1 MPAPQAPHP
10 PQSPL
15 STPELIPGL
24 AGIPAAE
31 SSISFIDGQEGILA
45 YRGHRI
51 EVLAEHS
58 TFEETTYLLWNAKL
72 PTQAEL
78 DAFKRELTP
87 HYHLPDELLAALRA
101 LPAGGHPM
109 AALQAMMPMLRMVSP
124 VCDLKDPAS
133 RHQTALCVLAAMPIL
148 IAAFERVRRG
158 KEIIAPDPELSVAG
172 NFLWCLNGEKP
183 DAIEERI
190 LDCALVLHAEH
201 TMNASTFACRVVAS
215 TETDAYTAV
224 SGAVG
229 TLFGPL
235 HGGANERVLEQLEA
249 IGGAENAQAWF
260 QAQVAK
266 KAKVMGMG
274 HRVYKTKDP
283 RARALQLL
291 AKELFAARGTTE
303 LYATAL
309 ELEKIGAEV
318 FGARGIWPNV
328 DFFSGIVY
336 QKLGIPTDVFTP
348 IFALAR
354 TAGWL
359 AHWREQM
366 RDNKLFRPGQIYTG
380 VHDATWVPI
389 EDR

>member
-1 MPAPQAPHP
+1 MTLLNSP
-10 PQSPL
+10 PTPNKPVSQ
-15 STPELIPGL
+15 PELIPGL

-31 SSISFIDGQEGILA
+31 SSISFIDGQAGILA

-51 EVLAEHS
+51 EVLAENS
-58 TFEETTYLLWNAKL
+58 TFEETTYLLWNAAL
-72 PTQAEL
+72 PNQAEL
-78 DAFKRELTP
+78 DAFKAS
-87 HYHLPDELLAALRA
+87 LAAHYA
-101 LPAGGHPM
+101 LPAELIDALKALPRKGHPM
-109 AALQAMMPMLRMVSP
+109 AALQAMVAMLGMVSP
-124 VCDLKDPAS
+124 TCNLKDETS
-133 RHQTALCVLAAMPIL
+133 RHETSLRVLAAMPTL
-148 IAAFERVRRG
+148 VAAFERVRQG
-158 KEIIAPDPELSVAG
+158 KEVIEPDSSLSVAG

-183 DAIEERI
+183 EPIEERI

-201 TMNASTFACRVVAS
+201 TMNASTFGCRVVAS
-215 TETDAYTAV
+215 TLTDAYTAI

-229 TLFGPL
+229 TLYGPL
-235 HGGANERVLEQLEA
+235 HGGANERVLQQLET
-249 IGGAENAQAWF
+249 IGGADNAKAWF
-260 QAQVAK
+260 DAQLAK

-283 RARALQLL
+283 RANALQLL
-291 AKELFAARGTTE
+291 AKDLFEVRGTTD

-309 ELEKIGAEV
+309 ELEKVAAEV

-366 RDNKLFRPGQIYTG
+366 SDNKLFRPGQIYTG
-380 VHDATWVPI
+380 VHDATYVPLG
-389 EDR
+389 ER